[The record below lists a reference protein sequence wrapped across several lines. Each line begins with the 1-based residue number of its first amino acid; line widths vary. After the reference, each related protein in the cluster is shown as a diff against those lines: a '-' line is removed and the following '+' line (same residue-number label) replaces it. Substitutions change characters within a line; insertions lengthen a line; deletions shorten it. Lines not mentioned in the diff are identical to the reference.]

1 MPYNTSAILPSEE
14 PTGTTQ
20 LPFSRVK
27 KIIATDQD
35 IQIMSNAGAFVITS
49 ATEMFIQHLAQ
60 EAHKVVKSERK
71 PRRNIQYRDLATA
84 ISNHENLEFLVDIVP
99 NTMTFKQVK
108 EKKTL
113 SSAAR
118 SQTQKPKISDSIV
131 ANEIKF
137 QETSV
142 ASTSEFCGDQIT
154 TTGISDDTPDEAEED
169 GNREPDD
176 QLHRVS
182 NLQQKNAALDS
193 SEFLDAP
200 KTSTE
205 DISMSL

>member
-1 MPYNTSAILPSEE
+1 MPYNTSAIIPSEE

-35 IQIMSNAGAFVITS
+35 IQIMSNAGAFVITV

-60 EAHKVVKSERK
+60 EALKVVKSERK

-99 NTMTFKQVK
+99 NTTTFKQVK

-113 SSAAR
+113 LSSTDQ
-118 SQTQKPKISDSIV
+118 SQTQEPKINDSIV
-131 ANEIKF
+131 ANVMKCK
-137 QETSV
+137 ETSV
-142 ASTSEFCGDQIT
+142 SLTPEFCGDQIT
-154 TTGISDDTPDEAEED
+154 TTS
-169 GNREPDD
+169 
-176 QLHRVS
+176 
-182 NLQQKNAALDS
+182 
-193 SEFLDAP
+193 
-200 KTSTE
+200 TS
-205 DISMSL
+205 

>member
-1 MPYNTSAILPSEE
+1 MPYNTSAIIPSEE

-35 IQIMSNAGAFVITS
+35 IQIMSNAGAFVITL
-49 ATEMFIQHLAQ
+49 ATLPGCRGLVSKQEMFIQHLAQ
-60 EAHKVVKSERK
+60 EALKVVKSERK

-99 NTMTFKQVK
+99 NTTTFKQVK

-113 SSAAR
+113 SSSTDQ
-118 SQTQKPKISDSIV
+118 SQTQEPRINDSIV
-131 ANEIKF
+131 ANEIKY

-142 ASTSEFCGDQIT
+142 GLTSEFCGDQIT
-154 TTGISDDTPDEAEED
+154 TTG
-169 GNREPDD
+169 
-176 QLHRVS
+176 
-182 NLQQKNAALDS
+182 KNAVLDS
-193 SEFLDAP
+193 LELLEAS
-200 KTSTE
+200 KTLAG
-205 DISMSL
+205 DISMSLKFGQI